1 MPGTLRGAT
10 SGRAR
15 PLGREAVPGWS
26 AAPPGWLGVLGRLA
40 VPLGWLAY
48 ALIQLGTP
56 TGPLVESLAG
66 AAVLAAASLIAIA
79 LAGRLPAGPDAA
91 VDRTRRSA
99 TFRQRSR
106 RLRTPRQLDPDAAGR
121 PRPRAPSVHPSA
133 G

>member
-1 MPGTLRGAT
+1 MSGRLRGAT
-10 SGRAR
+10 PGRAR
-15 PLGREAVPGWS
+15 PLGRAD
-26 AAPPGWLGVLGRLA
+26 APGWLAAPLGWLAAVL
-40 VPLGWLAY
+40 LGWLAY

-66 AAVLAAASLIAIA
+66 AAVLAAASLVAIA
-79 LAGRLPAGPDAA
+79 LAGRLPAGPDAT
-91 VDRTRRSA
+91 VDRTRQSA

-121 PRPRAPSVHPSA
+121 PRPRAPSAHPSA